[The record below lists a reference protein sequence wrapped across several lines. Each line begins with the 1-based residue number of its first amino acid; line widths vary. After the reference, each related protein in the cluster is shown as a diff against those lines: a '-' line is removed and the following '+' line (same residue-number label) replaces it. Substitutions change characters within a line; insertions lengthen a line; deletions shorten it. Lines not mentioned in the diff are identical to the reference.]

1 MLVAN
6 NFRHCPVSSK
16 SNRTL
21 LFSPVEREVIAAQGT
36 RGFLVGILTFVT
48 FVTFCWMVRLE
59 PLQEN
64 GLGSGRW
71 SCSSDFCCFGFP
83 LHLANGPVVHVSSV
97 WYLSLRCL
105 LDCYS
110 RDATA

>member
-1 MLVAN
+1 M
-6 NFRHCPVSSK
+6 
-16 SNRTL
+16 
-21 LFSPVEREVIAAQGT
+21 
-36 RGFLVGILTFVT
+36 FLDEILTFVT
-48 FVTFCWMVRLE
+48 FVTFVLDGGLE

-64 GLGSGRW
+64 RSGSGRW
-71 SCSSDFCCFGFP
+71 SCSSEFFFCFGFP

-110 RDATA
+110 RDTTA